1 MKLEVLL
8 VTASTASE
16 ELVEHISMLLL
27 LSLSL
32 LVTFES
38 FFSLL
43 IINLPF
49 IRVRKNLIG
58 IRNFLKLDFRCLW
71 VILIFVRVKFDGLFF
86 ETLLDLFFCCTSIQ
100 PEKLVV
106 VLLG

>member
-71 VILIFVRVKFDGLFF
+71 VILIFVRMKFDGLFF

-100 PEKLVV
+100 TEKLIV

>member
-71 VILIFVRVKFDGLFF
+71 VILIFVRVKLYCLFF
-86 ETLLDLFFCCTSIQ
+86 EALLDLFFCGSS
-100 PEKLVV
+100 L
-106 VLLG
+106 